1 MKQSIRLY
9 TLFVSL
15 AVLVAAAPVGYAQCT
30 TQFAAQPSPP
40 SGDEVLIDDALPGGA
55 TVSTGTVNWDTSQY
69 ATGSQSFYLSGSG
82 TQTVRID
89 DLSQFYK
96 FGTGKA
102 VLYVLIDECDPTSQI
117 RLTYRSAQRTA
128 VVYWGSNLI
137 GGGVQFYRGAL
148 PSSGTWARLEVPFGT
163 PLNMR
168 GHTLESLELQI
179 YNGRVWFD
187 HIGTDGVGCTPT
199 VASAPS
205 IPSGDTVWV
214 DDAIPSGAYLAA
226 GLWGTQQ
233 KAEGTQSLAYS
244 YFGQNATGIVS
255 IWDLSEATNSGDDLV
270 VYVMPT
276 GCETLKELKI
286 TWTAGS
292 TTGAIWYGTIGV
304 PSLGGE
310 SSATFMGSTV
320 PTADTWTRITIP
332 AATIGLDGATITAVR
347 VENIG
352 SQVWVDHI
360 GSVP

>member
-9 TLFVSL
+9 TLFVSI
-15 AVLVAAAPVGYAQCT
+15 AVLVAAAPAGFAQCT

-40 SGDEVLIDDALPGGA
+40 SGDEVLIDDSLPAGA

-69 ATGSQSFYLSGSG
+69 ATGSQSFYLSGAG
-82 TQTVRID
+82 TNTVRID

-102 VLYVLIDECDPTSQI
+102 VLYVLIDECAPTSQI

-137 GGGVQFYRGAL
+137 GSGVQFNRGAL
-148 PSSGTWARLEVPFGT
+148 PASGAWARLEVPLGT

-168 GHTLESLELQI
+168 GHTLESLEIQT
-179 YNGRVWFD
+179 YDGRVWFD
-187 HIGTDGVGCTPT
+187 HIGTDGVGCTPV

-214 DDAIPSGAYLAA
+214 DDAIPANSYLAA

-244 YFGQNATGIVS
+244 YFGQTATGVVS
-255 IWDLSEATNSGDDLV
+255 VWYLSEVTNSGDELV

-286 TWTAGS
+286 TWSAGS
-292 TTGAIWYGTIGV
+292 TTGAIWYGTIG
-304 PSLGGE
+304 
-310 SSATFMGSTV
+310 
-320 PTADTWTRITIP
+320 
-332 AATIGLDGATITAVR
+332 
-347 VENIG
+347 
-352 SQVWVDHI
+352 
-360 GSVP
+360 